1 MLFSKSKQDREIYL
15 VRTPRMNGGF
25 NYVHASDPIAGTYK
39 VGSDLGAY
47 PYDDMRPALWM
58 ANRVGGEVVAYK
70 LDRVVDK
77 TEVADDEDTE

>member
-1 MLFSKSKQDREIYL
+1 
-15 VRTPRMNGGF
+15 VGGGF

-58 ANRVGGEVVAYK
+58 ANRVGGEALAYK

-77 TEVADDEDTE
+77 TEAEDDETTE